1 MSLKNIEQANEGRD
15 ALAKAL
21 YGRLFGWIVR
31 QINFMLQPD
40 YRRFAIFLIRRDQ
53 FTRSRNLP
61 LSLARLHSFV
71 ELIRARVSE
80 FWTSLVLRISKRT
93 ALNSSA
99 LMPQMN
105 SFSSIL
111 IR

>member
-40 YRRFAIFLIRRDQ
+40 YRRFAIFLIRRVQ
-53 FTRSRNLP
+53 FTCC
-61 LSLARLHSFV
+61 
-71 ELIRARVSE
+71 
-80 FWTSLVLRISKRT
+80 
-93 ALNSSA
+93 
-99 LMPQMN
+99 
-105 SFSSIL
+105 
-111 IR
+111 

>member
-40 YRRFAIFLIRRDQ
+40 YRRFAIFLIRRVQ
-53 FTRSRNLP
+53 FTRSWVEICT
-61 LSLARLHSFV
+61 LSPKRFHSIV
-71 ELIRARVSE
+71 ELIKVRVSE
-80 FWTSLVLRISKRT
+80 FWT
-93 ALNSSA
+93 
-99 LMPQMN
+99 
-105 SFSSIL
+105 
-111 IR
+111 